1 MIRLALSLLA
11 ISLAVSLVSSCSRA
25 DDVVEPVWGKQPC
38 AHCAMVL
45 SDRRF
50 GAQLL
55 TVTGD
60 RAYFDDVG
68 CMVLYLEEHP
78 GAPARSWV
86 HDAQTGRWLDARA
99 ARYAPAAASP
109 MDFGFEGRAE
119 EGVGWDA
126 MRERVLA
133 KQGSH
138 K

>member
-68 CMVLYLEEHP
+68 CMVLYLEAHP
-78 GAPARSWV
+78 GSPARSTYFYTMYLFDNAFIYHKMGYACAMGWILFVIILALTRVSLKMSEKHV
-86 HDAQTGRWLDARA
+86 H
-99 ARYAPAAASP
+99 Y
-109 MDFGFEGRAE
+109 EG
-119 EGVGWDA
+119 G
-126 MRERVLA
+126 
-133 KQGSH
+133 
-138 K
+138 